1 MLSNSKKR
9 YLLDLRYISIF
20 ISITLFMFKSY
31 KSTLQ
36 INDYF
41 THDIGTFLST
51 SVHPFEAIRSLKG
64 LTFPGSSYGTSFGAY
79 LLSPF
84 TLFDVDLYSIQIFF
98 NFTCR
103 FMIYLILAL
112 YLFRS
117 NRNLLGYLAIFY
129 PLTLNSEVN
138 FTWGFYTYSETEL
151 IFVLIVFL
159 VLNKSHIKYILFLFF
174 ILGIL
179 LRLDMRGGP
188 ILLFALIL
196 FQYGRNYKWKEYIE
210 SFLKNILLLLV
221 GFLLTN
227 LYISWTK
234 PIFPESFEY
243 DFMVLPTGL
252 ERISTFIGIPLISEN
267 IVLSYLLI
275 SIISFGILIISKQ
288 STIDKFKVIL
298 LYLSILFVFVIFM
311 SGSRM
316 IESYT
321 TMNPNRIF
329 IAWPFV
335 IILLFHFMTVNN
347 FYNLKSPKFF
357 VFLPLALFPLFLYLC
372 LIPFTSPN
380 LGTQGPA
387 PVLERL
393 ALKKDCKNL
402 AKFGPNIGTEYIETI
417 DWRLGFTC
425 DALLI
430 PDKRYKFINAN
441 SMGLGE
447 VRPWRREVITR

>member
-1 MLSNSKKR
+1 MLSNFKTG
-9 YLLDLRYISIF
+9 YFFDLRHISIF
-20 ISITLFMFKSY
+20 TSISLFIYKSY
-31 KSTLQ
+31 KSTLL

-41 THDIGTFLST
+41 THDIGTLLST

-84 TLFDVDLYSIQIFF
+84 TFFEVDLYSIQIFF

-103 FMIYLILAL
+103 YVIYLVLAL
-112 YLFRS
+112 YLFR
-117 NRNLLGYLAIFY
+117 NKRNLLGYFAIFY

-138 FTWGFYTYSETEL
+138 FTWGFYAYSETEL

-159 VLNKSHIKYILFLFF
+159 VLNKDHVKLILFLFF
-174 ILGIL
+174 ILGIF

-196 FQYGRNYKWKEYIE
+196 FHYGRNYKWKEYIE
-210 SFLKNILLLLV
+210 YFLKNLSLLLL

-234 PIFPESFEY
+234 PVFPESFEF
-243 DFMVLPTGL
+243 DFMILPTGL
-252 ERISTFIGIPLISEN
+252 ERISTFIGIPLIAEN
-267 IVLSYLLI
+267 IGLSFLLN
-275 SIISFGILIISKQ
+275 SIISFVILFISKQ
-288 STIDKFKVIL
+288 LTLDKFKIVL
-298 LYLSILFVFVIFM
+298 LYLSIFFIFIIFM

-316 IESYT
+316 IESYA

-329 IAWPFV
+329 ITWPFV
-335 IILLFHFMTVNN
+335 IILLFHFLTVHN
-347 FYNLKSPKFF
+347 FYSLKQSRFF
-357 VFLPLALFPLFLYLC
+357 VFVPVGLIPLFLYLS
-372 LIPFTSPN
+372 LIPVTPPN

-387 PVLERL
+387 PILERL
-393 ALKKDCKNL
+393 TLKKDCENL
-402 AKFGPNIGTEYIETI
+402 AKLGPNIGTEYIETI

-447 VRPWRREVITR
+447 VRPWRREVINR